1 MSDWLEVVK
10 ERMKIPQNLQERQ
23 SRTTSHFFEACYLP
37 FDIGWEN
44 QGFSSIIRDK
54 IIFTTV
60 VNMGIF
66 SVIRYQSHFCSPL
79 VDDVSS
85 ITDWLE
91 KSRTKNVRFYFFY
104 YGSRQN
110 VAHTILEPEYTIGV
124 WRAGRTKNNTYALR
138 KAFYAHEITC
148 V

>member
-23 SRTTSHFFEACYLP
+23 SRATSHFLEACYLP
-37 FDIGWEN
+37 FNIGWEN
-44 QGFSSIIRDK
+44 QGFSAIVRDK
-54 IIFTTV
+54 VVLPTV
-60 VNMGIF
+60 IEVCCS
-66 SVIRYQSHFCSPL
+66 SVICYQSHFCSPL

-124 WRAGRTKNNTYALR
+124 GRKRTNNHTYALL
-138 KAFYAHEITC
+138 KAFYTHEITC
-148 V
+148 M

>member
-10 ERMKIPQNLQERQ
+10 KRMKIPQNLQERN
-23 SRTTSHFFEACYLP
+23 SGATSHFFEVCYLP
-37 FDIGWEN
+37 FYIRWEN

-54 IIFTTV
+54 V
-60 VNMGIF
+60 VLPTMIDVCCS
-66 SVIRYQSHFCSPL
+66 SVVVYQSHFCSPL

-85 ITDWLE
+85 ITGWLK

-124 WRAGRTKNNTYALR
+124 GRKRTKNNAYALR
-138 KAFYAHEITC
+138 KPFYAHEITC